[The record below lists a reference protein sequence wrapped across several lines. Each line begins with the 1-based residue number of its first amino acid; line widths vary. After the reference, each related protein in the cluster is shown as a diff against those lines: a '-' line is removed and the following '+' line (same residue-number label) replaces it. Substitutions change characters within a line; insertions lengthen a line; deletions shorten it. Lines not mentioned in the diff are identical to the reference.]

1 VIVLQLVAGKKVLS
15 YNVKHMTKFI
25 FLNFCHI
32 FLQVFNPICEICS
45 RTWLEYLKTE
55 RNYQYCLSCYM
66 GVRSLVIVPF
76 KLNHREIEALHAFIV
91 PIFVETIDGISLSP
105 IGECF
110 GRLIYIV

>member
-1 VIVLQLVAGKKVLS
+1 
-15 YNVKHMTKFI
+15 M
-25 FLNFCHI
+25 FLHFCPI
-32 FLQVFNPICEICS
+32 FLQFLILLVWCGTICEICS
-45 RTWLEYLKTE
+45 RTWLEYLKME